1 MHSGCPH
8 KTQNSYFDRIR
19 TVLNVE
25 CTSLSNIAAMS
36 GVDTWRPGAML
47 WPGAAAGQVGSL
59 GPGRHWPAEAGQSSG
74 CTAVMEAAGAKP
86 RPRSAMRT
94 LGAA

>member
-1 MHSGCPH
+1 
-8 KTQNSYFDRIR
+8 
-19 TVLNVE
+19 
-25 CTSLSNIAAMS
+25 MS